1 MPFTT
6 ACITEFLLMLMK
18 CLNSVFF
25 LPRGKVLFISVFYNL
40 LYFINT
46 ERIPWSSTTVPWISR
61 RAHHSFFQIFI
72 HLLLLFCSCFGLLGH
87 FTISFFLKSA
97 DVLFCLDKVQRKF
110 SSQINLMGL
119 LQFLGQLT
127 CKFLNPFPSGF
138 CSAKLRQIWMSLFKM
153 FRSSVTFEP

>member
-1 MPFTT
+1 MSMLFTT
-6 ACITEFLLMLMK
+6 ACISEFLLMLMK
-18 CLNSVFF
+18 CLNSLFF
-25 LPRGKVLFISVFYNL
+25 SCLGVKCSSF

-119 LQFLGQLT
+119 SQFLGQLT
-127 CKFLNPFPSGF
+127 CKFLNHFPSGF